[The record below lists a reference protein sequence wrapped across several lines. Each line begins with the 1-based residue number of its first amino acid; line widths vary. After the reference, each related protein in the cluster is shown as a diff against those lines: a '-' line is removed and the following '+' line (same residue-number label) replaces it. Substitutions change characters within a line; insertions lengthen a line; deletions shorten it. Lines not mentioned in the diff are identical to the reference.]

1 MGEFPRKSGRSQH
14 LINSMGRGNML
25 RRTGI
30 VGLPFLAAVTE
41 AFVAPAMIPTARV
54 YRAVSLRQALAP
66 LDMSAM
72 RFPDRDEGDRMVWR
86 RGFYKDNVWHP
97 GRYENLANG
106 GNATAALIQTAKKKH
121 AKRPPRWPPRTAL
134 DAMLEETL
142 KREIAPPP
150 GFRSIPRAVHV
161 SKELKET
168 CVNGKVPSATN
179 FLSADFLHT
188 LSEEELHAAYVVR
201 RAGLKLCDCSQ
212 RSFLSLG
219 HGNFTSQDC
228 AADVWQVL
236 QLTKTD
242 GPDTH
247 RSYADKWTK
256 VMQWHKAVEAVRRG
270 AFNGRYESRQEVQE
284 RLDRL
289 DADIRD
295 LHANRNVSLMQN
307 RLSHAEYELLHR
319 SFKEETAEL
328 LETIA
333 RKSNPYDGKRV
344 EVDWVD
350 RTPIRG
356 DFNFVLEPI
365 GVVPTHAQ
373 DPPETL
379 KDMIAGMHHKPT
391 KEEILRMVKL
401 DFLFLFES
409 QDEAYNFDS
418 GYADTFLPATR

>member
-1 MGEFPRKSGRSQH
+1 
-14 LINSMGRGNML
+14 
-25 RRTGI
+25 
-30 VGLPFLAAVTE
+30 
-41 AFVAPAMIPTARV
+41 
-54 YRAVSLRQALAP
+54 
-66 LDMSAM
+66 
-72 RFPDRDEGDRMVWR
+72 MVWR
-86 RGFYKDNVWHP
+86 RGFYKDNRWHP

-106 GNATAALIQTAKKKH
+106 GNATAVLIQTAKKKH
-121 AKRPPRWPPRTAL
+121 EKRPPRWPPPTPL

-150 GFRSIPRAVHV
+150 RFRSIPRAVHV
-161 SKELKET
+161 SKELKES
-168 CVNGKVPSATN
+168 CVKGKVPSATS
-179 FLSADFLHT
+179 FLSADLLHT
-188 LSEEELHAAYVVR
+188 LSEEELHATYAVR

-212 RSFLSLG
+212 TSYLSLG
-219 HGNFTSQDC
+219 HGNFTTQDC

-242 GPDTH
+242 GPGTH

-270 AFNGRYESRQEVQE
+270 AFNGRYESRQDVQE

-295 LHANRNVSLMQN
+295 LHANRHVSLMQN
-307 RLSHAEYELLHR
+307 RLSDAEYELLHR

-328 LETIA
+328 LKTIA
-333 RKSNPYDGKRV
+333 LRGSPYDGKRV

-350 RTPIRG
+350 RTEPRG

-409 QDEAYNFDS
+409 EDEAYNFDS

>member
-1 MGEFPRKSGRSQH
+1 M
-14 LINSMGRGNML
+14 
-25 RRTGI
+25 
-30 VGLPFLAAVTE
+30 
-41 AFVAPAMIPTARV
+41 
-54 YRAVSLRQALAP
+54 RQGQSALG
-66 LDMSAM
+66 
-72 RFPDRDEGDRMVWR
+72 DELLW
-86 RGFYKDNVWHP
+86 
-97 GRYENLANG
+97 
-106 GNATAALIQTAKKKH
+106 
-121 AKRPPRWPPRTAL
+121 
-134 DAMLEETL
+134 
-142 KREIAPPP
+142 
-150 GFRSIPRAVHV
+150 
-161 SKELKET
+161 
-168 CVNGKVPSATN
+168 
-179 FLSADFLHT
+179 SADFLHT

-201 RAGLKLCDCSQ
+201 RAGLKLCDCSKT
-212 RSFLSLG
+212 SFLSLG
-219 HGNFTSQDC
+219 HGNFTTQDC

-236 QLTKTD
+236 QFTKTD
-242 GPDTH
+242 RPGTH

-256 VMQWHKAVEAVRRG
+256 VMQWSKAVEAVRRG
-270 AFNGRYESRQEVQE
+270 AFNDESRQELQE

-295 LHANRNVSLMQN
+295 LHANRDVSLMQN

-328 LETIA
+328 LKIIA
-333 RKSNPYDGKRV
+333 RESNPYDGKRV

-373 DPPETL
+373 DPPATL

-391 KEEILRMVKL
+391 KEEILRMVKM

-418 GYADTFLPATR
+418 GYADTFLAATR

>member
-1 MGEFPRKSGRSQH
+1 
-14 LINSMGRGNML
+14 MGRGNML
-25 RRTGI
+25 RSTGI

-54 YRAVSLRQALAP
+54 HRAVFLRHALAP

-86 RGFYKDNVWHP
+86 RGFYKDNRWHP

-121 AKRPPRWPPRTAL
+121 EKRPPRWPPPTAL

-150 GFRSIPRAVHV
+150 RFRSIPRAIHV
-161 SKELKET
+161 SKELKES
-168 CVNGKVPSATN
+168 CVKGKVPSATS
-179 FLSADFLHT
+179 FLSADLLHT
-188 LSEEELHAAYVVR
+188 LSEEELHATYAVR

-212 RSFLSLG
+212 TSYLSLG
-219 HGNFTSQDC
+219 HGNFTTQDC

-242 GPDTH
+242 RSGTH

-256 VMQWHKAVEAVRRG
+256 VMQWSKAVEAVRRG
-270 AFNGRYESRQEVQE
+270 AFNDESWQELQE

-295 LHANRNVSLMQN
+295 LHANRHVSLMQN
-307 RLSHAEYELLHR
+307 RLSDAEYELLHR

-328 LETIA
+328 LKTIA
-333 RKSNPYDGKRV
+333 LRGNPYDGKRV

-350 RTPIRG
+350 RTKPKG
-356 DFNFVLEPI
+356 DINFVLEPI
-365 GVVPTHAQ
+365 EVVPTQAQ
-373 DPPETL
+373 NPPETL
-379 KDMIAGMHHKPT
+379 KDMIAGMLHKPT
-391 KEEILRMVKL
+391 KEEILRMVKM

-418 GYADTFLPATR
+418 GYADTFLAATR

>member
-1 MGEFPRKSGRSQH
+1 MG
-14 LINSMGRGNML
+14 NSMGRGNML

-228 AADVWQVL
+228 AADVWKVL

-242 GPDTH
+242 GPGTH

-418 GYADTFLPATR
+418 GYADTFLAATR

>member
-1 MGEFPRKSGRSQH
+1 
-14 LINSMGRGNML
+14 ML
-25 RRTGI
+25 RSTGI

-54 YRAVSLRQALAP
+54 YRSP

-86 RGFYKDNVWHP
+86 RGVYKDNRWHP

-121 AKRPPRWPPRTAL
+121 EKRPPRWPPPTAL

-150 GFRSIPRAVHV
+150 RFRSIPRAIHV
-161 SKELKET
+161 SKELKES
-168 CVNGKVPSATN
+168 CVKGKVPSATS
-179 FLSADFLHT
+179 FLSADLLHT
-188 LSEEELHAAYVVR
+188 LSEEELHATYAVR

-212 RSFLSLG
+212 TSYLSLG
-219 HGNFTSQDC
+219 HGNFTTQDC

-242 GPDTH
+242 RSGTH

-256 VMQWHKAVEAVRRG
+256 VMQWSKAVEAVRRG
-270 AFNGRYESRQEVQE
+270 AFNDESRQELQE

-295 LHANRNVSLMQN
+295 LHANRHVSLMQN

-328 LETIA
+328 LKTIA
-333 RKSNPYDGKRV
+333 LRGNPYDGKRV

-350 RTPIRG
+350 RTQPKG
-356 DFNFVLEPI
+356 DINFVLEPI
-365 GVVPTHAQ
+365 EVVPTQAQ
-373 DPPETL
+373 NPPETL
-379 KDMIAGMHHKPT
+379 KDMIAGMLHKPT
-391 KEEILRMVKL
+391 KEEILRMVKM

-418 GYADTFLPATR
+418 GYADTFLAATR